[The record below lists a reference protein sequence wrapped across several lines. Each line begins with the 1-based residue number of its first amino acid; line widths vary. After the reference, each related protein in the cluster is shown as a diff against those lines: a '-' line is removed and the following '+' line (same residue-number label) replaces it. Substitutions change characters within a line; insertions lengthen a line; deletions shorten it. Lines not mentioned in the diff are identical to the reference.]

1 MKNSGH
7 YSMFNGVNGFD
18 QNLIAKNQC
27 FLTRIYIRLS
37 PVDLI
42 ELQVKLNDDFTIH
55 RKFLSCPYE
64 AFLRHPKS
72 AERLDYFFS
81 LLMIQIIVQKN
92 RENHARVKKTSVL
105 VLFRQKAK
113 YHTS

>member
-1 MKNSGH
+1 MERESKPAKH
-7 YSMFNGVNGFD
+7 EKWKILVTIQFD

-27 FLTRIYIRLS
+27 FLIYIRLS

-55 RKFLSCPYE
+55 RKFVSCPYE
-64 AFLRHPKS
+64 AFLRHPIS
-72 AERLDYFFS
+72 AERLDYFFG

-92 RENHARVKKTSVL
+92 RKNHARVKKTSVL
-105 VLFRQKAK
+105 VLFRRKAK
-113 YHTS
+113 